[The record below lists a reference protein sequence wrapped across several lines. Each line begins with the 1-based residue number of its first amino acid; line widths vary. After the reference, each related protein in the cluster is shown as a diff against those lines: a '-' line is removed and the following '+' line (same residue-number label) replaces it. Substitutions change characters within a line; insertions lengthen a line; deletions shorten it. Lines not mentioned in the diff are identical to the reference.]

1 MLDFGFYCDLSE
13 CISEHRKNIATTLDN
28 CCMLVSPSP
37 MENEQAMMAL
47 INCCDIK
54 TLNSLVDYFDNDH
67 PIQNLLTK
75 RKQELSGWKCGEN
88 LSYEIKKSKESFYLY
103 LCDVMEKKQ
112 FLTDADFYN
121 HINMSRQTFA
131 KIRNTNTISRNHALL
146 MAVGLRLNY
155 VEAVEF
161 LSKAGYSFRDT
172 VTREVIISYV
182 MKNMEYDLYRMEE
195 ILMDFGEASLIGGV

>member
-13 CISEHRKNIATTLDN
+13 YISEYRKNIATALGN
-28 CCMLVSPSP
+28 SCMFISPSP
-37 MENEQAMMAL
+37 MENEQAMIAL

-67 PIQNLLTK
+67 PIQDLLMK
-75 RKQELSGWKCGEN
+75 RKQELSGGKCSEN
-88 LSYEIKKSKESFYLY
+88 LSCEIKRSKGSFYLY
-103 LCDVMEKKQ
+103 LCNLMEKKQ

-131 KIRNTNTISRNHALL
+131 KIRNTDMISRNHALL
-146 MAVGLRLNY
+146 MAVGLKLNY

-161 LSKAGYSFRDT
+161 LSKAGYSFRET

-182 MKNMEYDLYRMEE
+182 MKNMEYDLFRMEE
-195 ILMDFGEASLIGGV
+195 ILMDFGEASLIGGI